1 MAEDRYKKNQK
12 ELKDL
17 LKKIE
22 QEKDALLKST
32 EVLFKLRENEAN
44 LYGDIQ
50 GQMAAC
56 RNLQS
61 HIN

>member
-32 EVLFKLRENEAN
+32 EVLFKLREN
-44 LYGDIQ
+44 
-50 GQMAAC
+50 
-56 RNLQS
+56 
-61 HIN
+61 